1 MQVGKLSL
9 TRLCVALDPA
19 GVHCGVVIRAP
30 LDRGDLLVTQ
40 LKVENRMERK
50 TLDGLL
56 ISVGLVLAAVLL
68 VAGGLLTRAG
78 SFVHNEVNTQ
88 LSEQKIFFPPAGPAT
103 ADPKIGPFLNQYA
116 GQQLTTGTQAKAH
129 ADHFIAV
136 HVAKATGGNSYAEIS
151 SAQKAA
157 PDDPKLVALKQT
169 AFQGETLRGLLL
181 NAYAFGTMG
190 TIATIAGIVSF
201 IGAVGLLVL
210 ALLGFS
216 HRRKLEA

>member
-1 MQVGKLSL
+1 
-9 TRLCVALDPA
+9 
-19 GVHCGVVIRAP
+19 
-30 LDRGDLLVTQ
+30 
-40 LKVENRMERK
+40 MERK

-68 VAGGLLTRAG
+68 VAGGLLTWAG

-88 LSEQKIFFPPAGPAT
+88 LSAQKIFFPPKGPAT

-116 GQQLTTGTQAKAH
+116 GQELTTGTQAKAY

-136 HVAKATGGNSYAEIS
+136 HVAAATGGKTYAEIS

-157 PDDPKLVALKQT
+157 PDDAKLVAAKQT

-190 TIATIAGIVSF
+190 TIASIAGILSF
-201 IGAVGLLVL
+201 IGAIALLVL

-216 HRRKLEA
+216 HRRKVDA

>member
-1 MQVGKLSL
+1 MQ
-9 TRLCVALDPA
+9 
-19 GVHCGVVIRAP
+19 
-30 LDRGDLLVTQ
+30 
-40 LKVENRMERK
+40 RK

-68 VAGGLLTRAG
+68 VAGGLLTWAG
-78 SFVHNEVNTQ
+78 SFVGNEVYTQ
-88 LSEQKIFFPPAGPAT
+88 LSAQKIFFPPAGPAT
-103 ADPKIGPFLNQYA
+103 ADPRIGPFLNQYA
-116 GQQLTTGTQAKAH
+116 GQQLTTGKQAKAY

-136 HVAKATGGNSYAEIS
+136 HVDEATGGKSYAEIS

-190 TIATIAGIVSF
+190 TIASIAGILSF
-201 IGAVGLLVL
+201 ISAAVLLVL